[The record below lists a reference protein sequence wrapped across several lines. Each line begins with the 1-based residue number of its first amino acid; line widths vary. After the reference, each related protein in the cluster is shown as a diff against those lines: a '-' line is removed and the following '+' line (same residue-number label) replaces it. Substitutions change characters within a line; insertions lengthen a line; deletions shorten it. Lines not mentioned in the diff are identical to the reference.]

1 MELRPTTRPDTPRHA
16 ARRHD
21 ELGGL
26 RGALWSIASAC
37 PLALFL
43 APWPPEGDRA
53 LATAAALGLGALLVL
68 LGAIRLVSAPGQGR
82 NLAGLGVVLVG
93 GVTTAGLLMA
103 PGAAFVTLLAAGAAL
118 TRIYPRAPQT
128 VWADAPRDEARGAAI
143 AALACVVLGLGVQRS
158 LGSAAVA
165 LLAPSLAVGLALRYS
180 FSPQNPDLTRRAPA
194 VLGALSVL
202 VAAALAGRSP
212 AGAVAVGALAPL
224 GALLA
229 TRRAEGAAPAMPG
242 VWEVILGDPARVLVA
257 TFAAICLAGGVL
269 LSSGPA
275 ASGDA
280 VPFIDALF
288 MAVSATCVTGLGVI
302 DITTAFSGLGRVI
315 LLLLIQV
322 GGLGIMTFSAAALT
336 LLGQRLS
343 VRHERTMTGL
353 LGAEGPG
360 HLQAELKR
368 VLGVTFVIEGL
379 GAAALTSLFI
389 QAGYAPG
396 DALWRGVFTA
406 VSAFCNA
413 GFALHSD
420 NLVGFQTNPG
430 VLHIVGFLIIFG
442 GMGPAVILA
451 APRLVRGGY
460 MSLHARLSWVTTAI
474 LLVLPTLFIAG
485 AEWGNALAGLSTA
498 DRVHNAWFQSV
509 TLRTAGFN
517 SIDLTTLNPAT
528 VVMMILMMFIGGG
541 PGSTAG
547 GIKTTTAAILF
558 LAVLAAV
565 RGQDHAQAFG
575 RRIPSSAVYRAIA
588 ITTVGGLVA
597 FVAALGVLLTQAM
610 PPLTALFEVFSAL
623 GTVGLTV
630 GGTSLLDEVGKV
642 LIIVCMFMGRVGPLT
657 LFLLLHEARATAG
670 PGLPEE
676 NVPVG

>member
-1 MELRPTTRPDTPRHA
+1 MELSPTHRPTPGR

-26 RGALWSIASAC
+26 RGALWSIAAAC

-43 APWPPEGDRA
+43 DPFPPLTDR
-53 LATAAALGLGALLVL
+53 TVVTVGALGLGALLVL
-68 LGAIRLVSAPGQGR
+68 VGALRLTRSPRQGR
-82 NLAGLGVVLVG
+82 NLAGLGVVLVA
-93 GVTTAGLLMA
+93 GVTTSGLLMS

-128 VWADAPRDEARGAAI
+128 VWASAPRDEARGAAF

-180 FSPQNPDLTRRAPA
+180 FSAENPDLTRRAPA

-212 AGAVAVGALAPL
+212 AGAVAVSTLAPL

-229 TRRAEGAAPAMPG
+229 TRRAAAAAPALPG

-257 TFAAICLAGGVL
+257 TFAAICVTGGVL

-275 ASGDA
+275 AA
-280 VPFIDALF
+280 AAEVPFLDALF

-368 VLGVTFVIEGL
+368 VLGVTFAIEGL
-379 GAAALTSLFI
+379 GAAALTGLFL
-389 QAGYAPG
+389 QAGDSPG
-396 DALWRGVFTA
+396 DALWRGVFTSI
-406 VSAFCNA
+406 SAFCNA
-413 GFALHSD
+413 GFALQSD
-420 NLVGFQTNPG
+420 SLVGYQTNPG
-430 VLHIVGFLIIFG
+430 VLHVVGLLIIFG
-442 GMGPAVILA
+442 GLGPAVILA

-460 MSLHARLSWVTTAI
+460 MSLHARLSWVTAAA
-474 LLVLPTLFIAG
+474 LLVLPTLIIAG

-517 SIDLTTLNPAT
+517 SIDLAALNPAT
-528 VVMMILMMFIGGG
+528 VLTMILMMFIGGG

-547 GIKTTTAAILF
+547 GIKTTTAAILV

-565 RGQDHAQAFG
+565 RGQEHAEAFG
-575 RRIPSSAVYRAIA
+575 RRIPTATVYRAIA
-588 ITTVGGLVA
+588 ITTVGALVA

-610 PPLTALFEVFSAL
+610 PPLTALFEVVSAL
-623 GTVGLTV
+623 GTVGLTI
-630 GGTSLLDEVGKV
+630 GGTPLLDEVGKV

-657 LFLLLHEARATAG
+657 LFLLLNEARATAG

>member
-1 MELRPTTRPDTPRHA
+1 MEQNPTPRPSA
-16 ARRHD
+16 PRARRHD

-26 RGALWSIASAC
+26 RGALWSIAAAC

-43 APWPPEGDRA
+43 DPTPTLSDR
-53 LATAAALGLGALLVL
+53 TAVTVGALGLGALLVL
-68 LGAIRLVSAPGQGR
+68 LGALRLGSSPRQGR
-82 NLAGLGVVLVG
+82 SFAGLGVVLVA
-93 GVTTAGLLMA
+93 GVTTSGLLME

-118 TRIYPRAPQT
+118 TRIFPRAPQT
-128 VWADAPRDEARGAAI
+128 VWADAPRDAARGAAF
-143 AALACVVLGLGVQRS
+143 AALACVILGLGVQRS
-158 LGSAAVA
+158 LSSAAVA

-180 FSPQNPDLTRRAPA
+180 FSDRNPDLTRRAPA

-202 VAAALAGRSP
+202 IAAALAGRSP
-212 AGAVAVGALAPL
+212 AGAVAVSTLAPL

-229 TRRAEGAAPAMPG
+229 TRRAEGAAPVLPG

-275 ASGDA
+275 ASGDP
-280 VPFIDALF
+280 VSFLDALF
-288 MAVSATCVTGLGVI
+288 MSVSATCVTGLGVI
-302 DITTAFSGLGRVI
+302 DVTTAFSGLGRVI

-368 VLGVTFVIEGL
+368 VLGLTFVVEGL

-389 QAGYAPG
+389 QAGDAPG
-396 DALWRGVFTA
+396 DALWRGLFTSI
-406 VSAFCNA
+406 SAFCNA
-413 GFALHSD
+413 GFALQSD
-420 NLVGFQTNPG
+420 SLVGYQTNPG
-430 VLHIVGFLIIFG
+430 VLHVVSGLIIFG
-442 GMGPAVILA
+442 GLGPAVLLA

-460 MSLHARLSWVTTAI
+460 MSLHARLSWVTAAV
-474 LLVLPTLFIAG
+474 LLVLPALFIAG
-485 AEWGNALAGLSTA
+485 AEWGNALAGLSTS

-517 SIDLTTLNPAT
+517 SIDLAALNPAT
-528 VVMMILMMFIGGG
+528 VLMMILMMFIGGG

-558 LAVLAAV
+558 LAVIAAV
-565 RGQDHAQAFG
+565 RGQEHAEAFG
-575 RRIPSSAVYRAIA
+575 RRIPTGTVYRAVA

-597 FVAALGVLLTQAM
+597 FVAAVGVLLTQAM
-610 PPLTALFEVFSAL
+610 PPLVALFEVVSAL
-623 GTVGLTV
+623 GTVGLTT

-642 LIIVCMFMGRVGPLT
+642 LIIICMFMGRVGPLT
-657 LFLLLHEARATAG
+657 LFLLLNEARASAG

>member
-1 MELRPTTRPDTPRHA
+1 MELSTTTRPAAPR

-53 LATAAALGLGALLVL
+53 VATAGALGLGALLVL
-68 LGAIRLVSAPGQGR
+68 LGALRLARSPRQGR
-82 NLAGLGVVLVG
+82 NFAGLGVVLVA

-118 TRIYPRAPQT
+118 TRIYPRAPQA
-128 VWADAPRDEARGAAI
+128 VWADAPRDEARGAAF

-180 FSPQNPDLTRRAPA
+180 FSDRNPDLTRRAPA

-202 VAAALAGRSP
+202 IAAGLAGRSP
-212 AGAVAVGALAPL
+212 AGAVAVSTLAPL

-242 VWEVILGDPARVLVA
+242 IWEVILGDPARVLVA
-257 TFAAICLAGGVL
+257 TFAGICLAGGVL

-280 VPFIDALF
+280 VSFLDALF

-368 VLGVTFVIEGL
+368 VLGLTFVIEGL

-389 QAGYAPG
+389 QAGDAPG
-396 DALWRGVFTA
+396 DALWRGVFTSI
-406 VSAFCNA
+406 SAFCNA
-413 GFALHSD
+413 GFALQSD
-420 NLVGFQTNPG
+420 SLVGYQTNPG
-430 VLHIVGFLIIFG
+430 VLHVVGLLIIFG
-442 GMGPAVILA
+442 GLGPAVMLA

-460 MSLHARLSWVTTAI
+460 MSLHARLSWVTAAV
-474 LLVLPTLFIAG
+474 LLVLPALFIAG
-485 AEWGNALAGLSTA
+485 AEWGNTLAGLSTA

-517 SIDLTTLNPAT
+517 SIDLAALNPAT
-528 VVMMILMMFIGGG
+528 VLMMILMMFIGGG

-565 RGQDHAQAFG
+565 RGQEHAQAFG
-575 RRIPSSAVYRAIA
+575 RRIPTGTVYRAIA

-597 FVAALGVLLTQAM
+597 FVAAVGVLLTQAM
-610 PPLTALFEVFSAL
+610 PPLMALFEVVSAL
-623 GTVGLTV
+623 GTVGLTT

-642 LIIVCMFMGRVGPLT
+642 LIILCMFMGRVGPLT
-657 LFLLLHEARATAG
+657 LFLLLNEARATAG
-670 PGLPEE
+670 PGLPDE